1 MERIKRATFGGK
13 ISAVLVA
20 AGSAVGLGNIWRFPY
35 LAGENGGGAFLLI
48 YLLCILL
55 MGIPL
60 MIAEFSIGAATRKN
74 AVGAYRSLSKRWG
87 VIGYIGILT
96 SVLIMGFYLVVAGW
110 TAEYA
115 IHSFTSDLVQQS
127 DINYHKAAFEAFI
140 THPWKPILYTVLFAL
155 ATHVII
161 ALGVK
166 RGIERASKVMMPL
179 LFLFLIIL
187 ALHSMLMP
195 GGMEGVRFFLEP
207 DFSKV
212 TPSSVL
218 AALGQAF
225 FSLSI
230 GLGTMVTYASY
241 FAPKTRVQQTAMEV
255 SLLDSVVAV
264 LAGLMVFP
272 AVFSAGIEPQS
283 GPSLVFIT
291 LPSIFSSM
299 PLSQLWSSIF
309 FLLLVMAALTS
320 TISMHETITAYVEEE
335 WRVSRG
341 IASWLGTG
349 VTAVI
354 GIFAS
359 LSLGALSHWTI
370 GGLNIFDSLDF
381 LTANILLPLGGLL
394 TCLFVGWVFDR
405 KLFARQLY
413 PEGRIGASYP
423 IVRFLI
429 RYCAPVVITAIFLDN
444 LGVI

>member
-60 MIAEFSIGAATRKN
+60 MIAEFSIGAATRQN

-110 TAEYA
+110 TAEYT

-140 THPWKPILYTVLFAL
+140 TNPWKPILYTVLFAL
-155 ATHVII
+155 ATHAII
-161 ALGVK
+161 VLGVK

-179 LFLFLIIL
+179 LFLFLIVL
-187 ALHSMLMP
+187 AIHSILMP

-230 GLGTMVTYASY
+230 GLGTMITYASY
-241 FAPKTRVQQTAMEV
+241 FAPKTRVQQTALEV

-299 PLSQLWSSIF
+299 PLSQLWSSLF

-320 TISMHETITAYVEEE
+320 TISMHEAITAYVEEE
-335 WRVSRG
+335 WHVSRRA
-341 IASWLGTG
+341 ASWLGT
-349 VTAVI
+349 TATTTI

-359 LSLGALSHWTI
+359 LSLGALSHWTL
-370 GGLNIFDSLDF
+370 GGLNIFDLLDF